1 MTQSTMPQFSGM
13 NFTGSPLIE
22 LLVVYETEIAV
33 RVWDGSQSQQDIF
46 IHEVIQEYRMAI
58 TDVLIPDLEGNLIRE
73 FVISNYQKFYDKI
86 PFEVLG
92 LAPIGGG
99 KALVTYKL

>member
-1 MTQSTMPQFSGM
+1 MAPFSGM

-46 IHEVIQEYRMAI
+46 IHEVIQEYRRAI
-58 TDVLIPDLEGNLIRE
+58 TDVLIPDTGGHIIRE
-73 FVISNYQKFYDKI
+73 FVISNYQKFYDQL
-86 PFEVLG
+86 PFEVLDIR
-92 LAPIGGG
+92 PIGNG
-99 KALVTYKL
+99 KAIITYKL